1 MAKSLEEILSDMVR
15 GQAEINR
22 RILGICEDLVTWVE
36 ELEGRVKTLELEREE
51 EQ

>member
-1 MAKSLEEILSDMVR
+1 MARAPEEVLSDMVR

-36 ELEGRVKTLELEREE
+36 ELEGRVKTLEREE